1 MNLTIATLNIEGDKH
16 LSEVTRLIQN
26 TKPDVMCLQ
35 EVFESDYKR
44 LTKNFQLQGR
54 FSPMMYIDVPGKP
67 GFRKKGVFGVAILS
81 RLPGIFGESYYFRKR
96 QEGLPRYHGR
106 PNAGHR
112 AVVWLSIDKGPAIA
126 TTHFTWSK
134 GGKATEKQ
142 RGELKKLM
150 ALLGEVKPDILC
162 GDFNAPRGREIW
174 TALSKRLTD
183 NIPPGVNTT
192 IDPRLHFTK
201 ELQIVVDGFFTDP
214 GSRVRVTSLN
224 TVSGLSDHQAIVATV
239 TC

>member
-16 LSEVTRLIQN
+16 LPEVTRFIEV
-26 TKPDVMCLQ
+26 TKPDVTCLQ
-35 EVFESDYKR
+35 EVFEADFHQ
-44 LTKNFQLQGR
+44 LTKNLKLQGE
-54 FSPMMYIDVPGKP
+54 FLPTVTIDVSGKP
-67 GFRKKGVFGVAILS
+67 GFKKRGVFGIAMLS
-81 RLPGIFGESYYFRKR
+81 KVPGAFGSAYYFKKR
-96 QEGLPRYHGR
+96 QEELPFYRGH
-106 PNAGHR
+106 PNACHR
-112 AVVWLSIDKGPAIA
+112 TLLWHIIERGPVIA